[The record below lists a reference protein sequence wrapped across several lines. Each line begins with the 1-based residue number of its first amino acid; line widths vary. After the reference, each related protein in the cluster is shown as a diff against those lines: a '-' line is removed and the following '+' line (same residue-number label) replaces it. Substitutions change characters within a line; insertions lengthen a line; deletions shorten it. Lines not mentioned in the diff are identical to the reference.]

1 MKVIYEELTLRIRS
15 EINDLDR
22 IVHRALRAWAQA
34 RKAQTDQDIYLDST
48 ALNLHGFYSGIERLF
63 ELIARHIDRSIPQEE
78 VWHRDLLYQ
87 MSHDF
92 LDIRPSVIGQE
103 NALHLDEFRRFRHL
117 VRNVYTTNLAPDKML
132 GLMSTLPTLWKSLGT
147 ELLAF
152 AAFIE
157 ELAKA
162 SGKQSV

>member
-63 ELIARHIDRSIPQEE
+63 ELIARA
-78 VWHRDLLYQ
+78 Y
-87 MSHDF
+87 
-92 LDIRPSVIGQE
+92 RPIYSSRGSLASRL
-103 NALHLDEFRRFRHL
+103 ALS
-117 VRNVYTTNLAPDKML
+117 NVP
-132 GLMSTLPTLWKSLGT
+132 
-147 ELLAF
+147 
-152 AAFIE
+152 
-157 ELAKA
+157 
-162 SGKQSV
+162 